1 MCLLLKSPDA
11 CKLFESLITPFI
23 CSKALSYRCPCTFN
37 PGKALTHVD
46 ARAKY
51 SGYSIC
57 TRTGGKCNWCLQ
69 VSTLQI
75 QSGSKWF
82 KVVQS
87 GSKWFKVN
95 PAWSP
100 CSCLLSLL
108 SCKMCKV
115 VESKPIDLAVVARL
129 FRAVQK
135 WLYPGH
141 CFVREVEAMRDVSP

>member
-1 MCLLLKSPDA
+1 MRGRSILGIPFVQGGNATGVSRCLPYK
-11 CKLFESLITPFI
+11 
-23 CSKALSYRCPCTFN
+23 
-37 PGKALTHVD
+37 
-46 ARAKY
+46 
-51 SGYSIC
+51 
-57 TRTGGKCNWCLQ
+57 
-69 VSTLQI
+69 
-75 QSGSKWF
+75 F

-100 CSCLLSLL
+100 
-108 SCKMCKV
+108 CKV

-141 CFVREVEAMRDVSP
+141 CFVREVEAMRDVSPWNVQGQTGSSSNSKFALSPLPTYSPTDQPPFAHRVHLESMISK